1 MDRSK
6 TTRVQIYGN
15 EYPVTADAD
24 PEYTRSVAAYVDR
37 KMQEIATDQSLVSS
51 TKIAILA
58 AIHIADELFQER
70 HKREETMNDVAERAL
85 QISEVLAREL

>member
-6 TTRVQIYGN
+6 TIRVQIHGN
-15 EYPVTADAD
+15 EYPVRADTD
-24 PEYTRSVAAYVDR
+24 PEYTRAVAAYVDR
-37 KMQEIATDQSLVSS
+37 KMQEISSDQSLVSS

-70 HKREETMNDVAERAL
+70 QKREETMNDVAERAL

>member
-6 TTRVQIYGN
+6 TIRVQIHGN
-15 EYPVTADAD
+15 EYPVRADTD
-24 PEYTRSVAAYVDR
+24 PEYTRAVAAYVDR
-37 KMQEIATDQSLVSS
+37 KMQEISSDQSLVSS

-58 AIHIADELFQER
+58 AIHFADELFQER
-70 HKREETMNDVAERAL
+70 QKREETMNDVAERAL

>member
-6 TTRVQIYGN
+6 TIRVQIHGN
-15 EYPVTADAD
+15 EYPVRADTD

-37 KMQEIATDQSLVSS
+37 KMTEIASDQSLVSS

>member
-6 TTRVQIYGN
+6 SIRVQIHGN
-15 EYPVTADAD
+15 EYPVRADTD
-24 PEYTRSVAAYVDR
+24 PEYTRAVAAYVDR
-37 KMQEIATDQSLVSS
+37 KMQEISSDQSLVSS

-70 HKREETMNDVAERAL
+70 QKREETMNDVAERAL